1 MNRITSTTSLLL
13 CTALISASAVAQ
25 PGPGP
30 GMGGPGAG
38 GWQGWKWNSGNV
50 AGWQLMTPEERT
62 EHQNKMRSMKT
73 YEECTA
79 YQQEHRK
86 LMEQRAKEKGA
97 TLPTPRMNAC
107 DRMKARGLIK

>member
-1 MNRITSTTSLLL
+1 MGRS
-13 CTALISASAVAQ
+13 
-25 PGPGP
+25 
-30 GMGGPGAG
+30 GMGGPDGGGPGMG
-38 GWQGWKWNSGNV
+38 GWQGWKWDSGNV

-73 YEECTA
+73 YDECTA
-79 YQQEHRK
+79 YQQEHHK

-97 TLPTPRMNAC
+97 TLPTPQTNAC